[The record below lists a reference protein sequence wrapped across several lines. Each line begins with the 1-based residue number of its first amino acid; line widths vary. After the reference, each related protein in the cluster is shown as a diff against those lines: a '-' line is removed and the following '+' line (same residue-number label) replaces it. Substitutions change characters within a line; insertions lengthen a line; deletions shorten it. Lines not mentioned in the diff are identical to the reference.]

1 MRNYIGKV
9 LLVGA
14 GSMSVDYVKVFR
26 ALKIDF
32 DVIGRGKDSADE
44 FELKTGA
51 SVIQGGLD
59 KFLENGNVPV
69 DTYSGVIVATG
80 VESLYENAKSLLLFG
95 MNNILVE
102 KPGGLTKEEILS
114 LSDLSEKSKA
124 NLFIAYNRRFYASTL
139 KAVELIQL
147 DGGITSFHFEF
158 TEWAHKIAPIIK
170 GKGVKENWFLSNSSH
185 VSDLAFYLGGKPTT
199 YNCYT
204 TGSLDW
210 HSSSSVFAGAGVT
223 EKGAL
228 FSYNANWEAP
238 GRWAA
243 EFMTRNFRFI
253 FKPLEQLQIIRK
265 GQVVLENVALDDNY
279 DQEFKPGL
287 FLQVQAFLNQN
298 YNSLCSIQEH
308 AGLIDVYC
316 KMANYKD

>member
-1 MRNYIGKV
+1 MRNYIGKI

-14 GSMSVDYVKVFR
+14 GSMSVDYVKIFR

-32 DVIGRGKDSADE
+32 DVVGRGKGSAEE

-51 SVIQGGLD
+51 PVIQGGLD
-59 KFLENGNVPV
+59 NFLQNGNIAI

-80 VESLYENAKSLLLFG
+80 VEALYENAKSLLLFG
-95 MNNILVE
+95 MTNILVE
-102 KPGGLTKEEILS
+102 KPGGLSKKEIIS
-114 LSDLSEKSKA
+114 LNDLSEERKA

-139 KAVELIQL
+139 KAIELIHS
-147 DGGITSFHFEF
+147 DGGVTSFHFEF
-158 TEWAHKIAPIIK
+158 TEWAHKIAPIVK
-170 GKGVKENWFLSNSSH
+170 GEGVKENWFLSNSSH

-204 TGSLDW
+204 AGSLDW
-210 HSSSSVFAGAGVT
+210 HTSSSVFAGAGIT

-265 GQVVLENVALDDNY
+265 GQVELESIALDDKY
-279 DQEFKPGL
+279 DKEFKPGL
-287 FLQVQAFLNQN
+287 FLQVKAFLDQN
-298 YNSLCSIQEH
+298 YSSLCTIYEQAS
-308 AGLIDVYC
+308 LVDVYC
-316 KMANYKD
+316 EMANYKD